1 VGGAGPPSPRQ
12 SLIFNICEQALA
24 LILEEG
30 RRVGEGLDPA
40 TRGEILT
47 LCNRTN
53 SELGRST
60 FLLIVRASAL
70 YRKRSA

>member
-1 VGGAGPPSPRQ
+1 MLPSRQ

-40 TRGEILT
+40 NKAEPDLKSV
-47 LCNRTN
+47 N
-53 SELGRST
+53 GRW
-60 FLLIVRASAL
+60 L
-70 YRKRSA
+70 